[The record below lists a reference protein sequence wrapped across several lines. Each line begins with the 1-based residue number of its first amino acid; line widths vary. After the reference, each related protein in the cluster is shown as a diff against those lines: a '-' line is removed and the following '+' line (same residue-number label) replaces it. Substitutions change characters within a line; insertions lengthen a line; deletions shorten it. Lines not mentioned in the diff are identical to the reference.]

1 MGIKREMFTAKGGIM
16 GIKRKTPLVGLT
28 TVIGLLAASVGVQDL
43 IAEEASGEP
52 IEEVVVIGSRKPG
65 RSAAD
70 STGPIDVISGE
81 DFSAIGNGADITD
94 NLRAN
99 VPSFNASTASGDGD
113 TFVRPTSLRGLAPD
127 QSLVLVN
134 GKRRHRAALI
144 AEFVPAAGKGAQ
156 GPNIGMLPSIA
167 MKRVEVLRDG
177 AAAQYGAD
185 AIAGVINFV
194 MKDADEGGEVRVQYG
209 QFFEGEQSVSVA
221 GNLGLPLANQGFV
234 NASFE
239 YVSNEGLSRGVQR
252 PVAQALIDA
261 GVSGVGQDSPFDDAP
276 FVQSWGRPELEAALF
291 YVNTGFDLSDT
302 ARLYLQS
309 NYADTFGRY
318 RFFYRA
324 GDEPTTEAFDGHSAL
339 TTLYEVWGYQGLP
352 QGFTP
357 FFDADQEDFSLSTG
371 VKGEL
376 GAGTFYDFSVGY
388 GFNSIDFFLNNTINP
403 SLGWNGSGDPQRDF
417 DVGDLEQEEFSLN
430 ADFTRQLTQTLH
442 LAYGAEW
449 RKETF
454 TIIAGEENSRIGAGS
469 SGFKGF
475 ESSDA
480 GDFSRSNYGLYAEL
494 EQEASE
500 QLLLQYALRFEDFSD
515 FGTTVNGKIAGRY
528 KIAPDVTLRAATS
541 TGFHAPTPGQANIQ
555 KVTTTFDNDTG
566 LQVEQGLV
574 PPTHPLALVAGGAPL
589 QEEQSLNYSLGLSF
603 GIGDRTTL
611 TGDVYLIQV
620 DDRIYKTV
628 TIPVVDP
635 ASGVGSNVSFYTN
648 ALDIES
654 AGFDLV
660 LTSSFDW
667 GASGVTTDLSFAYNR
682 NSIDV
687 VGQSAVGGIMPV
699 SPGDVEDIEESYP
712 QDRFTL
718 TTNTPF
724 GDSWNLMLRVNYY
737 GGHYDERGR
746 IGGVDG
752 GAPTKKLGATT
763 FVDLELAY
771 EVNESTRLTL
781 GASNLFDEYIDE
793 IGAPYANRLSVG
805 LPYARRTAANFEG
818 GSWYLRGSYSF

>member
-1 MGIKREMFTAKGGIM
+1 MSIRGKLALGHIFTSFGVVATALI
-16 GIKRKTPLVGLT
+16 IPPA
-28 TVIGLLAASVGVQDL
+28 LAEQVS
-43 IAEEASGEP
+43 SEP
-52 IEEVVVIGSRKPG
+52 IEEIVVIGSRNPG
-65 RSAAD
+65 RSAED
-70 STGPIDVISGE
+70 STAPIDVISSE
-81 DFSAIGNGADITD
+81 EFLTIGNGADITD

-99 VPSFNASTASGDGD
+99 VPSFNASMASGDGD

-177 AAAQYGAD
+177 AAAQYGSD

-194 MKDADEGGEVRVQYG
+194 MKDADDGGEVRVQYG
-209 QFFEGEQSVSVA
+209 QFFEDEQSVSVA
-221 GNLGLPLANQGFV
+221 GNLGLPLAGQGFV

-239 YVSNEGLSRGVQR
+239 YVNNEALSRGVQR

-261 GVSGVGQDSPFDDAP
+261 GVSGVGQDSPFEDAP

-291 YVNTGFDLSDT
+291 YVNAGYELSDT
-302 ARLYLQS
+302 ASFYLQS

-324 GDEPTTEAFDGHSAL
+324 GDNPTTEAFDGHSTL
-339 TTLYEVWGYQGLP
+339 RTLYEVWDYQGLP

-357 FFDADQEDFSLSTG
+357 FFDADQEDFSLVTG
-371 VKGEL
+371 IKGEFADGDTL
-376 GAGTFYDFSVGY
+376 YDFSFGY
-388 GFNSIDFFLNNTINP
+388 GYNEIDFFLNNTINP
-403 SLGWNGSGDPQRDF
+403 SLGWSGSDHPQRDF
-417 DVGDLEQEEFSLN
+417 DVGDLQQEEFSLN
-430 ADFTRQLTQTLH
+430 ADLTRQITQALH
-442 LAYGAEW
+442 LAVGMEW

-454 TIIAGEENSRIGAGS
+454 YIIAGEENSRIGAGS

-475 ESSDA
+475 EHSDA
-480 GDFSRSNYGLYAEL
+480 GDFSRDNYGIYAEL
-494 EQEASE
+494 EQEVSSE
-500 QLLLQYALRFEDFSD
+500 LLMQYAVRFEDFSD
-515 FGTTVNGKIAGRY
+515 FGSTLNGKVAGRY
-528 KIAPDVTLRAATS
+528 KITPDVTLRAAAS

-574 PPTHPLALVAGGAPL
+574 PPSHPLALAAGGAPL
-589 QEEQSLNYSLGLSF
+589 KEEESLNYSMGLSVS
-603 GIGDRTTL
+603 IDDRTTL

-635 ASGVGSNVSFYTN
+635 ATGVGSNVSFYTN

-654 AGFDLV
+654 AGVDLV

-667 GASGVTTDLSFAYNR
+667 GASGVSTDVSFAYNR
-682 NSIDV
+682 NSV
-687 VGQSAVGGIMPV
+687 EVAGQSAVGGVMPV

-712 QDRFTL
+712 NDRFTL
-718 TTNTPF
+718 TTNTPL
-724 GDSWNLMLRVNYY
+724 GDRWNLMLRVNYY
-737 GGHYDERGR
+737 GDHYDERGR
-746 IGGVDG
+746 IGSVDG
-752 GAPTKKLGATT
+752 GAPTKKLGSTT
-763 FVDLELAY
+763 FVDFELAY
-771 EVNESTRLTL
+771 EVNTSARVTL
-781 GASNLFDEYIDE
+781 GASNVFDEYVDE
-793 IGAPYANRLSVG
+793 ISAPYANRLSVG

>member
-1 MGIKREMFTAKGGIM
+1 MNFPSVNRPLSALCLIFLLPFAMF
-16 GIKRKTPLVGLT
+16 
-28 TVIGLLAASVGVQDL
+28 GVNDAHSQEAD
-43 IAEEASGEP
+43 AELQET
-52 IEEVVVIGSRKPG
+52 IEEILVIGSRNPA

-70 STGPIDVISGE
+70 STAPIDVISAQ
-81 DFSAIGNGADITD
+81 DFNAIGNGADVTD

-99 VPSFNASTASGDGD
+99 VPSFNASMASGDGD
-113 TFVRPTSLRGLAPD
+113 TYVRPTSLRGLAPD
-127 QSLVLVN
+127 QTLVLVG

-156 GPNIGMLPSIA
+156 GPNIGMIPSIA
-167 MKRVEVLRDG
+167 IKRVEVLRDG
-177 AAAQYGAD
+177 AAAQYGSD

-194 MKDADEGGEVRVQYG
+194 MKDHDEGGDVRVQYG
-209 QFFEGEQSVSVA
+209 QFYEGEQSVSA
-221 GNLGLPLANQGFV
+221 AANIGFSFADQAFV

-239 YVSNEGLSRGVQR
+239 YLNNEALSRGVQR
-252 PVAQALIDA
+252 PVAQGLIDA

-276 FVQSWGRPELEAALF
+276 FVQTWGRPESETALF
-291 YVNTGFDLSDT
+291 FVNAGYDLSPT
-302 ARLYLQS
+302 SSLYLQS
-309 NYADTFGRY
+309 NFADTFGRY

-324 GDEPTTEAFDGHSAL
+324 GDNPATEAFDGHVTL
-339 TTLYEVWGYQGLP
+339 KTLYEVWGYSGLP

-357 FFDADQEDFSLSTG
+357 YFDGEQEDFSLATG
-371 VKGEL
+371 LKGEF
-376 GAGTFYDFSVGY
+376 AGSIFYDFSVGY
-388 GFNSIDFFLNNTINP
+388 GFNSIDFTLNNTINQ
-403 SLGWNGSGDPQRDF
+403 SLGWLPGSEPQRDF
-417 DVGDLEQEEFSLN
+417 DVGELQQEELSLN
-430 ADFTRQLTQTLH
+430 ADFTRQLSSSLH

-454 TIIAGEENSRIGAGS
+454 YIIAGEVNSRIGAGT

-475 ESSDA
+475 EYTDA
-480 GDFSRSNYGLYAEL
+480 GDFSRENYALYAEL
-494 EQEASE
+494 EQDVSDDF
-500 QLLLQYALRFEDFSD
+500 LLQYALRFEDFSD
-515 FGTTVNGKIAGRY
+515 FGSTTNGKVASRY
-528 KIAPDVTLRAATS
+528 NLSPRVTLRGAVS

-574 PPTHPLALVAGGAPL
+574 PPSHPLALAAGGAPL
-589 QEEQSLNYSLGLSF
+589 KEEESTNYSLGISL

-611 TGDVYLIQV
+611 TGDIYLIEV

-635 ASGVGSNVSFYTN
+635 ATGVGSNVSFYTN

-654 AGFDLV
+654 TGLDLV
-660 LTSSFDW
+660 LSTEFDW
-667 GASGVTTDLSFAYNR
+667 GASGVTTDLSFAYSH
-682 NSIDV
+682 NSV
-687 VGQSAVGGIMPV
+687 EVGGQSSVGGLLPV
-699 SPGDVEDIEESYP
+699 SAGDVEDIEESYP
-712 QDRFTL
+712 EDRFNI

-724 GDSWNLMLRVNYY
+724 GDRWNLMIRLNYY

-752 GAPTKKLGATT
+752 GAPTKKLGSTIFAD
-763 FVDLELAY
+763 FELGY
-771 EVNESTRLTL
+771 EITANAKVTL
-781 GASNLFDEYIDE
+781 GAQNIFDEYIDE
-793 IGAPYANRLSVG
+793 IRDPYANRFNVG

>member
-1 MGIKREMFTAKGGIM
+1 MPNRALITS
-16 GIKRKTPLVGLT
+16 
-28 TVIGLLAASVGVQDL
+28 IGLSIAAALLISTSITPEALAEQASNEV
-43 IAEEASGEP
+43 
-52 IEEVVVIGSRKPG
+52 IEEIVVVGSRKPG

-70 STGPIDVISGE
+70 STAPIDVISGE
-81 DFSAIGNGADITD
+81 DFSAIGNSADITD

-99 VPSFNASTASGDGD
+99 VPSFNASMASGDGD

-177 AAAQYGAD
+177 AAAQYGSD

-194 MKDADEGGEVRVQYG
+194 MKDADEGGDVRLQYG
-209 QFFEGEQSVSVA
+209 QFYEGEQSLSMAANVGFSL
-221 GNLGLPLANQGFV
+221 NNQGFV
-234 NASFE
+234 NASLE
-239 YVSNEGLSRGVQR
+239 YVNNEALSRGVQR
-252 PVAQALIDA
+252 PAGQALIEA

-276 FVQSWGRPELEAALF
+276 FVQTWGRPELEAALF
-291 YVNTGFDLSDT
+291 FVNAGYDVSDT
-302 ARLYLQS
+302 ASVYLQS
-309 NYADTFGRY
+309 NFADTFGRY

-324 GDEPTTEAFDGHSAL
+324 GDNPTTEAFDGHSTLRA
-339 TTLYEVWGYQGLP
+339 LYELWGYQGLP

-357 FFDADQEDFSLSTG
+357 FFDADQQDFSASG
-371 VKGEL
+371 GIKGEFD
-376 GAGTFYDFSVGY
+376 GGTFYDFSLGY
-388 GFNSIDFFLNNTINP
+388 GYNEIDFFLNNTINP
-403 SLGWNGSGDPQRDF
+403 SLGWDGSGHPQRDF
-417 DVGDLEQEEFSLN
+417 DVGDLQQEEVSLN
-430 ADFTRQLTQTLH
+430 ADFTRQLTSSLH

-449 RKETF
+449 REETF
-454 TIIAGEENSRIGAGS
+454 YIIAGEVNSRIGAGS

-475 ESSDA
+475 AYGDA
-480 GDFSRSNYGLYAEL
+480 GDFSRDNYGLYAEL
-494 EQEASE
+494 EQDVSE
-500 QLLLQYALRFEDFSD
+500 QLLMQYALRFEDFSD
-515 FGTTVNGKIAGRY
+515 FGSTTNGKVAGRY
-528 KIAPDVTLRAATS
+528 KFTPSTTLRAAVS

-574 PPTHPLALVAGGAPL
+574 PPSHPLALAAGGAPL
-589 QEEQSLNYSLGLSF
+589 KEEKSVNYSLGLSF
-603 GIGDRTTL
+603 GIGERTTV
-611 TGDVYLIQV
+611 TGDVYLIEV

-635 ASGVGSNVSFYTN
+635 ATGVGSNVSFYTN

-660 LTSSFDW
+660 VTSGFDW
-667 GASGVTTDLSFAYNR
+667 GASGVSTDVSFAYNH
-682 NSIDV
+682 NSVDV
-687 VGQSAVGGIMPV
+687 VGQSSVGGVLPV
-699 SPGDVEDIEESYP
+699 SAGDVEDIEESYP
-712 QDRFTL
+712 QDRLSL
-718 TTNTPF
+718 TTNTPIANN
-724 GDSWNLMLRVNYY
+724 WNLMLRVNYY

-763 FVDLELAY
+763 FVDLELSY
-771 EVNESTRLTL
+771 EINAQAGITL
-781 GASNLFDEYIDE
+781 GASNIFDEYVDE
-793 IGAPYANRLSVG
+793 IKAPYANRLSVG

>member
-1 MGIKREMFTAKGGIM
+1 MPNRGFLMS
-16 GIKRKTPLVGLT
+16 
-28 TVIGLLAASVGVQDL
+28 IGLLFAAASL
-43 IAEEASGEP
+43 INPAIAPDARAEAAP
-52 IEEVVVIGSRKPG
+52 NAAIEEVVVIGSRKRG

-70 STGPIDVISGE
+70 STAPVDVISAE
-81 DFSAIGNGADITD
+81 DFLAIGNSADITD

-99 VPSFNASTASGDGD
+99 VPSFNASMASGDGD

-185 AIAGVINFV
+185 AIAGVMNFV
-194 MKDADEGGEVRVQYG
+194 MKDADEGADVRMQYG
-209 QFFEGEQSVSVA
+209 QFYEGEQSLNFAANA
-221 GNLGLPLANQGFV
+221 GFSLFNQGFV
-234 NASFE
+234 NASLE
-239 YVSNEGLSRGVQR
+239 YVKNEALSRGVQR
-252 PVAQALIDA
+252 PAGQALIDA
-261 GVSGVGQDSPFDDAP
+261 GVAGVGQDSPFDDAP
-276 FVQSWGRPELEAALF
+276 FVQTWGRPELKAVLF
-291 YVNTGFDLSDT
+291 FVNAGYDVSETS
-302 ARLYLQS
+302 RIYLQS
-309 NYADTFGRY
+309 NLADTFGRY

-324 GDEPTTEAFDGHSAL
+324 GDNPTSEAFDGHSTL
-339 TTLYEVWGYQGLP
+339 TSLYELWGYQGLP

-357 FFDADQEDFSLSTG
+357 VFDADQQDFSVAGGIKGEFDGGTSFDFSL
-371 VKGEL
+371 
-376 GAGTFYDFSVGY
+376 GY
-388 GFNSIDFFLNNTINP
+388 GYNEIDFFLNNTINP
-403 SLGWNGSGDPQRDF
+403 SLGWDGSGHPQRDF
-417 DVGDLEQEEFSLN
+417 DVGDLQQEEVSVN
-430 ADFTRQLTQTLH
+430 ADFTRQLTASLH

-449 RKETF
+449 REETF
-454 TIIAGEENSRIGAGS
+454 YIIAGEVNSRIGAGS

-475 ESSDA
+475 AYGDA
-480 GDFSRSNYGLYAEL
+480 GEFSRDNYGLYAEL
-494 EQEASE
+494 EHEISE
-500 QLLLQYALRFEDFSD
+500 QLLMQYALRFEDFSD
-515 FGTTVNGKIAGRY
+515 FGSTTNGKIAGRY
-528 KIAPDVTLRAATS
+528 KVSPSTTLRAAAS

-566 LQVEQGLV
+566 LQVEQGSV
-574 PPTHPLALVAGGAPL
+574 PPTHPLALAAGGAPL
-589 QEEQSLNYSLGLSF
+589 KEEKSVNYSLGVSF
-603 GIGDRTTL
+603 ALGDRTTV
-611 TGDVYLIQV
+611 TGDVYLIEV

-628 TIPVVDP
+628 TIPAVDP
-635 ASGVGSNVSFYTN
+635 ATGVGSNVSFYTN

-660 LTSSFDW
+660 LTSGFDW
-667 GASGVTTDLSFAYNR
+667 GASGFSTDVSFAYNR
-682 NSIDV
+682 NSVEV
-687 VGQSAVGGIMPV
+687 VGQSAVGGILPV

-712 QDRFTL
+712 QDRFSL

-724 GDSWNLMLRVNYY
+724 GNSWHLMLRVNYY
-737 GGHYDERGR
+737 GDHYDERGR

-763 FVDLELAY
+763 FVDVEFRYDINAQAGI
-771 EVNESTRLTL
+771 TL
-781 GASNLFDEYIDE
+781 GASNIFDEYVDE
-793 IGAPYANRLSVG
+793 IKAPYANRLSVG